1 MGGHPRSRP
10 IRSIIVRERAI
21 GDVHRPLGG
30 LGDKAQ
36 RVDAERQSGMPGP
49 LRRRAEQLHEGR
61 ESIGLAADDR
71 QRHRQAEPAAA
82 DRRLRRAA
90 DRDPDRQ
97 RLLER
102 PRVHASIGER
112 RRRALGDHVVEPGPG
127 SPDAIM
133 FSHWIR

>member
-30 LGDKAQ
+30 LGDKAV
-36 RVDAERQSGMPGP
+36 RVDAERRRLVAGLPGGTAVE
-49 LRRRAEQLHEGR
+49 LREGR
-61 ESIGLAADDR
+61 EPLGQPADDPERER
-71 QRHRQAEPAAA
+71 QPEHPRP
-82 DRRLRRAA
+82 DGRLGRAA